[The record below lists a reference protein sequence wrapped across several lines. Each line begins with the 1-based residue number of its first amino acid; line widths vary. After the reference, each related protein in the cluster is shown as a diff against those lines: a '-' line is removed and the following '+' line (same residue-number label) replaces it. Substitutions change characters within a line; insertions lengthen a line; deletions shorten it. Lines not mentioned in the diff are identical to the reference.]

1 MKLSRILAIATY
13 SVLLLELSGCGWLIG
28 EDGIINDRREE
39 YRDAKVVEPL
49 QLPEGAD
56 SRTIRELYHIPGA
69 GQTLVFESDEF
80 SVPRPEMPATSA
92 PKELKAYKS
101 DNEYWIV
108 LEGNPGEVWGRV
120 RRFWE
125 VNDIELESEIPF
137 RGLMETA
144 WLKRNN
150 EGYISRD
157 KFQVIVEYGL
167 QKGVS
172 EVHIKHLG
180 YDYDTQEV
188 PADKL
193 DWSQAEAGDK
203 LALAMTQELSSFL
216 IQTETDAA
224 PASLLAQ
231 KFIGQPKSSLNVN
244 SSNEWVID
252 MNLSYGRAW
261 NAMGKAIDAA
271 GFELKDKDRD
281 SGLYYLVVTSG
292 EKEAEEGGFF
302 SFLSFG
308 NSDDDSTSH
317 SVTIKVTS
325 DANEGAEKVQA
336 LIFEHEENFTAPLR
350 KDLFTRI
357 KNQLI

>member
-1 MKLSRILAIATY
+1 MTLSRILAIATY
-13 SVLLLELSGCGWLIG
+13 GALLFALSGCGWLVGDNGFIK
-28 EDGIINDRREE
+28 DRREE
-39 YRDAKVVEPL
+39 YRQAEVVEPL

-56 SRTIRELYHIPGA
+56 NSSIRELYHIPGA

-80 SVPRPEMPATSA
+80 KVPRPDLQSTSA

-108 LEGNPGEVWGRV
+108 LDGAPDQVWGRV

-125 VNDIELESEIPF
+125 VNGIALESEVPF
-137 RGLMETA
+137 RGLMETS

-180 YDYDTQEV
+180 YDYETPEIPAQE
-188 PADKL
+188 L
-193 DWSQAEAGDK
+193 DWNQAETGDK

-231 KFIGQPKSSLNVN
+231 KFIGQPKSSLSVN
-244 SSNEWVID
+244 SSGEWIID

-271 GFELKDKDRD
+271 GFELKDKNRD
-281 SGLYYLVVTSG
+281 SGLYYLAVTTG
-292 EKEAEEGGFF
+292 EKEAEKGGFF

-308 NSDDDSTSH
+308 GDETTSH
-317 SVTIKVTS
+317 NVTIKVKPAP
-325 DANEGAEKVQA
+325 DASTDKVQA
-336 LIFEHEENFTAPLR
+336 FIFEHEESLTAPLR
-350 KDLFTRI
+350 KDVLKRI
-357 KNQLI
+357 KNKLI